1 MKNITQDVL
10 ANYLELSF
18 QAVSKWE
25 TGSTMPDVG
34 MISAIASFFG
44 VSTDELFDFHVYE
57 IEKEVRKMVD
67 EHSLYWY
74 TDKKKAEE
82 IIRNGLKRYPGNDV
96 LLNCLIGVLDV
107 SEQGD
112 EMIAVA
118 KALVESTKDDEVR
131 FDAYRI
137 MAEALMSRGE
147 YQSAKDT
154 MEHIPEI
161 YFTKLEV
168 AAFLLEGEEK
178 YEAAQKQK
186 NLSATSLIDMLLIIG
201 KYLSSQGKTEKTNA
215 QFNIAKK
222 IMDAFADDFL
232 ESKWF
237 KSTLFE
243 PTSEQRLEVEKLL
256 NK

>member
-1 MKNITQDVL
+1 
-10 ANYLELSF
+10 
-18 QAVSKWE
+18 
-25 TGSTMPDVG
+25 MPDVT
-34 MISAIASFFG
+34 MIPVIASFFG
-44 VSTDELFDFHVYE
+44 VSSDELFDFHVYE

-67 EHSLYWY
+67 EHCIYRD
-74 TDKKKAEE
+74 TDKNKAEE
-82 IIRNGLKRYPGNDV
+82 IIWNGQQRYPGDDV
-96 LLNCLIGVLDV
+96 LPNFLINVLNV

-118 KALVESTKDDEVR
+118 KALVESTKDVEVR

-147 YQSAKDT
+147 YQLAKDA
-154 MEHIPEI
+154 MEHILEI
-161 YFTKLEV
+161 YFTKFE
-168 AAFLLEGEEK
+168 ASAFLLGGEEK

>member
-1 MKNITQDVL
+1 M
-10 ANYLELSF
+10 SF

-25 TGSTMPDVG
+25 TGSTMPDIG
-34 MISAIASFFG
+34 MIPVIASFFG

-57 IEKEVRKMVD
+57 IEKEVHKMVD

-131 FDAYRI
+131 FGAYRI

-147 YQSAKDT
+147 YQSAKDAI
-154 MEHIPEI
+154 EHIPEI

-186 NLSATSLIDMLLIIG
+186 NLSAVSLIEMLLIIG
-201 KYLSSQGKTEKTNA
+201 KYLSNQGETEKANA
-215 QFNIAKK
+215 QFKIAKK
-222 IMDAFADDFL
+222 IMDAFADDFF

-243 PTSEQRLEVEKLL
+243 PTSKQRLEVEKLL